1 MEFQWFGGGLS
12 CLWWIL
18 RQTLSFRCE
27 SMLFDPKLKRRREN
41 LYNFDEELAMSRR
54 FFREPLTVVIEL
66 RGTGKTSL
74 ILTALEE
81 ATTTPYLFIDL
92 RSVVR
97 PWREFYELLSYC
109 LTDFLLRISRVGDF
123 YEYLQR
129 ILSVIKDVSVS
140 GFSVEFSL
148 DRDRPTPTQIFTAID
163 NVAEEY
169 GIKVLIVFNED
180 SEGYWGYRFCYSEQ
194 HCLCL

>member
-1 MEFQWFGGGLS
+1 
-12 CLWWIL
+12 
-18 RQTLSFRCE
+18 
-27 SMLFDPKLKRRREN
+27 MLFDPKPKRRRED
-41 LYNFDEELAMSRR
+41 LYNFDEGLAMLRK
-54 FFREPLTVVIEL
+54 FFGEPLTVVIEL
-66 RGTGKTSL
+66 RRTGKTSL

-81 ATTTPYLFIDL
+81 ATTPYLFIDL

-109 LTDFLLRISRVGDF
+109 LTDFLLRISRVRGF

-129 ILSVIKDVSVS
+129 ILSVIKGISIS
-140 GFSVEFSL
+140 RFSVEFSL

-169 GIKVLIVFNED
+169 GTKVLIVFDED
-180 SEGYWGYRFCYSEQ
+180 SEGYRGHWFCYSEQ